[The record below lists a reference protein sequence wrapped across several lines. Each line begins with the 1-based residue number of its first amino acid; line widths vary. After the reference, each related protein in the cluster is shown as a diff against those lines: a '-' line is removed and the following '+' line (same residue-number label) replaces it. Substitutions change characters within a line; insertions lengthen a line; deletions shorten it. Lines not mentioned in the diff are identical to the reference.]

1 MVVVVVLGVSSPSDD
16 RRYEWFSGIRRLLWA
31 QKMGGGGLAILL
43 YAKHFPLLEVDHL
56 FSRRVRTKNT
66 GDFVIKCGRR
76 CDCPSTPQQSNFEP
90 DRSRHTMLRCRSLFP
105 CACWPSSP
113 QLVTSPTPAVTDRHI
128 VACVA
133 VDGHPTW

>member
-16 RRYEWFSGIRRLLWA
+16 RRYEWFAGIRRLLWA

-66 GDFVIKCGRR
+66 GDFVIKCG
-76 CDCPSTPQQSNFEP
+76 
-90 DRSRHTMLRCRSLFP
+90 
-105 CACWPSSP
+105 
-113 QLVTSPTPAVTDRHI
+113 
-128 VACVA
+128 
-133 VDGHPTW
+133 